1 MVDGISSPPMLL
13 RPGGFTYE
21 RIVALGGAEWVG
33 CKVERRLHVGVDE
46 EVRTPG
52 MKYKHYAPSARV
64 VLCVP
69 SVCSDSSRSKQRF
82 VKLVREELQW
92 DDSDKAVQQ
101 GEKKKRKKKRIA
113 VLTTRCLDGLVE
125 PDLTQVGLDTSACEF
140 IIRSL
145 GHTNEEIQANL
156 FAALRQVDEQE
167 NVDIIFV
174 EGIPEENEGLAVM
187 NRLMKAAGGVV
198 REL

>member
-69 SVCSDSSRSKQRF
+69 SVSSDSSRSKQRF

-92 DDSDKAVQQ
+92 GNSDKT
-101 GEKKKRKKKRIA
+101 ETSPEKKRIA

-125 PDLTQVGLDTSACEF
+125 PDLTQVGLDISAYEF

>member
-82 VKLVREELQW
+82 VRLVREELQW
-92 DDSDKAVQQ
+92 DDSDKT
-101 GEKKKRKKKRIA
+101 ETSPEKKRIA

-125 PDLTQVGLDTSACEF
+125 PDLTQFGLDISACEF

>member
-69 SVCSDSSRSKQRF
+69 SVSSDSSRSKQRF

-92 DDSDKAVQQ
+92 GNSDKT
-101 GEKKKRKKKRIA
+101 ETSPEKKRIA